1 MPPTH
6 GLPRGSMPSVPSEA
20 LLIGIAQIAVVI
32 AGFTA
37 VTSALTPPGGS
48 WSPDQRI
55 RQRAIV
61 STSFNVL
68 FESLLPVIAFAWFG
82 DARTALVLSSGAVTL
97 YAGWVVVTRARQF
110 LKTGAIRTRSGQLLF
125 VLGPLAWLL
134 FAANA
139 VAFASVAIYAI
150 ALCVQLSIAVLSF
163 YTVVAA
169 ASS

>member
-1 MPPTH
+1 
-6 GLPRGSMPSVPSEA
+6 MPSVPSEG
-20 LLIGIAQIAVVI
+20 LLLGIAQIAVVI

-82 DARTALVLSSGAVTL
+82 DARTALVLSSIAVTL

-110 LKTGAIRTRSGQLLF
+110 LKTDAFRTRSGQLLF

-169 ASS
+169 ASR

>member
-1 MPPTH
+1 MP
-6 GLPRGSMPSVPSEA
+6 RVPSEG
-20 LLIGIAQIAVVI
+20 LLLGIAQIAVVM

-61 STSFNVL
+61 STSFNVV

-82 DARTALVLSSGAVTL
+82 DARTALILASVAVAL
-97 YAGWVVVTRARQF
+97 YAGWVVVARARQF
-110 LKTGAIRTRSGQLLF
+110 LKTDAIRTRSGKLLF

-150 ALCVQLSIAVLSF
+150 ALCVQLSVAVLSF
-163 YTVVAA
+163 YSVVAA

>member
-1 MPPTH
+1 MP
-6 GLPRGSMPSVPSEA
+6 RMPSEG
-20 LLIGIAQIAVVI
+20 LLLGIAQIAVVM

-37 VTSALTPPGGS
+37 VTAALTPPGGS

-61 STSFNVL
+61 STSFNVV

-82 DARTALVLSSGAVTL
+82 DARTALILASGAVAV
-97 YAGWVVVTRARQF
+97 YAGWVVLARARQF
-110 LKTGAIRTRSGQLLF
+110 IRTDALHTWSGRLLF
-125 VLGPLAWLL
+125 VLGSLALLL

-139 VAFASVAIYAI
+139 VVFASVAVYAV
-150 ALCVQLSIAVLSF
+150 ALCVQLSVAVLSF

>member
-1 MPPTH
+1 
-6 GLPRGSMPSVPSEA
+6 VPSEF
-20 LLIGIAQIAVVI
+20 LLIAIAQIAVVM

-48 WSPDQRI
+48 WSQDQRI

-61 STSFNVL
+61 STSFNVV

-82 DARTALVLSSGAVTL
+82 DARTALILASAVVAV
-97 YAGWVVVTRARQF
+97 YAGGVVLARARQF
-110 LKTGAIRTRSGQLLF
+110 LKTDAFRTRSGQLLF
-125 VLGPLAWLL
+125 VLGPLAWIL

-139 VAFASVAIYAI
+139 IAFASVAVYAL
-150 ALCVQLSIAVLSF
+150 ALCVQLSVAVLSF
-163 YTVVAA
+163 YSVVAA

>member
-1 MPPTH
+1 
-6 GLPRGSMPSVPSEA
+6 MPSEF
-20 LLIGIAQIAVVI
+20 LLIAIAQIAVVM

-48 WSPDQRI
+48 WSQDQRI

-61 STSFNVL
+61 STSFNVV

-82 DARTALVLSSGAVTL
+82 DARTALILASAVVAV
-97 YAGWVVVTRARQF
+97 YAGGVVLARARQF
-110 LKTGAIRTRSGQLLF
+110 LKTDAFRTRSGQLLF
-125 VLGPLAWLL
+125 VLGPLAWIL

-139 VAFASVAIYAI
+139 IAFASVAVYAL
-150 ALCVQLSIAVLSF
+150 ALCVQLSVAVLSF
-163 YTVVAA
+163 YSVVAA

>member
-1 MPPTH
+1 MP
-6 GLPRGSMPSVPSEA
+6 RVPSEG
-20 LLIGIAQIAVVI
+20 LLLGIAQIAAVI

-82 DARTALVLSSGAVTL
+82 DARTALVLSSVAVAL
-97 YAGWVVVTRARQF
+97 YAGWVVAMRARQF
-110 LKTGAIRTRSGQLLF
+110 LKTDAIRTRSGQLLF

-150 ALCVQLSIAVLSF
+150 ALCVQLSVAVLSF

>member
-1 MPPTH
+1 MS
-6 GLPRGSMPSVPSEA
+6 RVPSEA
-20 LLIGIAQIAVVI
+20 LLLGIAQVAVVM

-37 VTSALTPPGGS
+37 VTAALTPPGGS

-61 STSFNVL
+61 STSFNVV

-82 DARTALVLSSGAVTL
+82 DARTALVLSSVVVAVYTT
-97 YAGWVVVTRARQF
+97 WVVATRARQF
-110 LKTGAIRTRSGQLLF
+110 LKTDAFRTRSGQLLF
-125 VLGPLAWLL
+125 VLGPLACLL

-139 VAFASVAIYAI
+139 IAFASLAVYAG
-150 ALCVQLSIAVLSF
+150 ALCVQLSVAVISF

>member
-1 MPPTH
+1 
-6 GLPRGSMPSVPSEA
+6 MPSET

-48 WSPDQRI
+48 WSLDLRI

-61 STSFNVL
+61 STSFNVV

-82 DARTALVLSSGAVTL
+82 DAHTALVLSSAAVAM
-97 YAGWVVVTRARQF
+97 YAAWVVVTRARQF
-110 LKTGAIRTRSGQLLF
+110 LKSDAIHTRSGQLLF
-125 VLGPLAWLL
+125 FLGPLALLL

-139 VAFASVAIYAI
+139 IAFASVAVYAV
-150 ALCVQLSIAVLSF
+150 ALCVQLSVAVLSF

>member
-1 MPPTH
+1 MP
-6 GLPRGSMPSVPSEA
+6 RVPSEV

-68 FESLLPVIAFAWFG
+68 FESLLPVIAFAWFD
-82 DARTALVLSSGAVTL
+82 DARTALVLSSAVVAL
-97 YAGWVVVTRARQF
+97 YTGWVVAMRARQF
-110 LKTGAIRTRSGQLLF
+110 LKTDAIRTRSGQLLF
-125 VLGPLAWLL
+125 VLGPLACLL

-139 VAFASVAIYAI
+139 IAFASVAVYAV
-150 ALCVQLSIAVLSF
+150 ALCVQLSVAVISF

>member
-1 MPPTH
+1 MP
-6 GLPRGSMPSVPSEA
+6 RMPGEG

-48 WSPDQRI
+48 WGPDMRI

-68 FESLLPVIAFAWFG
+68 FEALLPVIAFAWFG
-82 DARTALVLSSGAVTL
+82 DARTALVLSSAAVAL
-97 YAGWVVVTRARQF
+97 YAAWVVVTRARQLRQTDAF
-110 LKTGAIRTRSGQLLF
+110 RTRSGQLLL
-125 VLGPLAWLL
+125 VLGPLALLL

-139 VAFASVAIYAI
+139 IAFASVAVFAV
-150 ALCVQLSIAVLSF
+150 ALCVQLSVAVISF
-163 YTVVAA
+163 YSVVAA

>member
-1 MPPTH
+1 
-6 GLPRGSMPSVPSEA
+6 MPSEG
-20 LLIGIAQIAVVI
+20 LLLGIAQIAVVM

-82 DARTALVLSSGAVTL
+82 DARTAMVLSSVAVAL
-97 YAGWVVVTRARQF
+97 YAGWVVAMRARQF
-110 LKTGAIRTRSGQLLF
+110 LRTDAIRTRSGQLLF
-125 VLGPLAWLL
+125 VLGPLAFVL
-134 FAANA
+134 FVANA
-139 VAFASVAIYAI
+139 IAFASVAVYAV
-150 ALCVQLSIAVLSF
+150 ALLVQLSVAVISF
-163 YTVVAA
+163 YSVVAA

>member
-1 MPPTH
+1 MP
-6 GLPRGSMPSVPSEA
+6 RVPSEG

-82 DARTALVLSSGAVTL
+82 DARTALILSSAVVAL
-97 YAGWVVVTRARQF
+97 YASWVVAMRARQF
-110 LKTGAIRTRSGQLLF
+110 LKTDAIRTRSGQLLF
-125 VLGPLAWLL
+125 VLGPLACLL

-139 VAFASVAIYAI
+139 IAFASVAVYAL
-150 ALCVQLSIAVLSF
+150 ALCVQLSVALISF

>member
-1 MPPTH
+1 MMPRMPNE
-6 GLPRGSMPSVPSEA
+6 GL
-20 LLIGIAQIAVVI
+20 LLGIAQIAVVV

-48 WSPDQRI
+48 WSLDQRI

-61 STSFNVL
+61 STSFNVV
-68 FESLLPVIAFAWFG
+68 FESLLAVIALAWFG
-82 DARTALVLSSGAVTL
+82 DARTALVLSSVAVAL
-97 YAGWVVVTRARQF
+97 YTGWVVAARARQF
-110 LKTGAIRTRSGQLLF
+110 LKTDAFRTRSGQLLF
-125 VLGPLAWLL
+125 VLGPLACLL

-139 VAFASVAIYAI
+139 IAFASVAVFAL
-150 ALCVQLSIAVLSF
+150 ALCVQLSVAVISF

>member
-1 MPPTH
+1 MP
-6 GLPRGSMPSVPSEA
+6 RMPSGG
-20 LLIGIAQIAVVI
+20 LLLGIAQIAVVM

-37 VTSALTPPGGS
+37 VTAALTPPGGA

-61 STSFNVL
+61 STSFNVV

-82 DARTALVLSSGAVTL
+82 DARTALILSSVAVAL
-97 YAGWVVVTRARQF
+97 YCGWVVGARARQF
-110 LKTGAIRTRSGQLLF
+110 LRTDAFRTRSGKLLF
-125 VLGPLAWLL
+125 VLGPLAVLL

-139 VAFASVAIYAI
+139 VAFASVAIYAA
-150 ALCVQLSIAVLSF
+150 ALCIQLSVAVLSF